1 MKNSRVKHPA
11 SPPFDT
17 STPSRLAVKMAA
29 LLSVSMFLVVVI
41 SGMFIYRKS
50 RELIL
55 MNLQNQLQL
64 AASTIAISID
74 GEMYQQLQ
82 GRESVNTL
90 EYRQIRKVL
99 EEFIAANR
107 HLGFDPECAYTF
119 RRISADSLEF
129 TAMLHDQYV
138 GNRYPVRPE
147 MLPALERGEPGFTSI
162 YEDENGVWVSAY
174 APIFNRSRE
183 IVGIVEVDFKDN
195 VYLMATRKE
204 VYWIIF
210 FALMGIGM
218 AVLIAILLNRAIA
231 RPIVNI
237 SRAAIRFSEGD
248 LDVSVPVSTRDEI
261 GMLARA
267 FNYMVK
273 EIKEKEIIR
282 RQNKELSEAYA
293 KLDALNRSL
302 QEANRLKSEFLSI
315 AAHDLKNPLQVIGG
329 FAELISNTS
338 GQHAAVYRN
347 AERIRSAA
355 RRMLAIINQLLDTT
369 AIESGGFK
377 LNKEWADLGELA
389 RQVVEQNRALAEKKE
404 QRLEF
409 TAENQCQALVDPR
422 RIAEALDN
430 LVNNAIKFSPYGKT
444 ISVAVQKAPAK
455 GASNGKVRFRVEDQ
469 GPGLSREDMKKL
481 FGKFTRLSARPTGGE
496 SSTGLGL
503 SIVKQI
509 IELHGGKVWAES
521 RGRGRGAVFIVE
533 LGSGA
538 QSA

>member
-1 MKNSRVKHPA
+1 MKKSQNKHTA
-11 SPPFDT
+11 SPTFDT
-17 STPSRLAVKMAA
+17 STPSRLAVKIAA
-29 LLSVSMFLVVVI
+29 LLSVSMFLAVVF
-41 SGMFIYRKS
+41 SGMFVYRKNL
-50 RELIL
+50 ELIL

-64 AASTIAISID
+64 AANTIAISID
-74 GEMYQQLQ
+74 GEMYQQLK
-82 GRESVNTL
+82 GKESVNTP
-90 EYRQIRKVL
+90 EYRRIRKVL
-99 EEFIAANR
+99 EEFVASNR

-119 RRISADSLEF
+119 RRISPDSLEF

-147 MLPALERGEPGFTSI
+147 MLPALERGVPGFTGI

-183 IVGIVEVDFKDN
+183 IVGIVEVDFKNN
-195 VYLMATRKE
+195 VYLMATQKE
-204 VYWIIF
+204 IYWIIF
-210 FALMGIGM
+210 FALLGIGM
-218 AVLIAILLNRAIA
+218 AVLIALLLNRAIA

-282 RQNKELSEAYA
+282 RQNKELTEAYA

-315 AAHDLKNPLQVIGG
+315 AAHDLKSPLQVIGG

-338 GQHAAVYRN
+338 GQHHDVYRN
-347 AERIRSAA
+347 AEKIRSAA
-355 RRMLAIINQLLDTT
+355 RRMLTIINQLLDTT
-369 AIESGGFK
+369 AIESGRFT

-389 RQVVEQNRALAEKKE
+389 RQVVEQNRSLAEKKE
-404 QRLEF
+404 QRLAF
-409 TAENQCQALVDPR
+409 SAENECRAMVDPR

-430 LVNNAIKFSPYGKT
+430 LVNNAIKFSPPGKT
-444 ISVAVQKAPAK
+444 ISVGVQKAPEK
-455 GASNGKVRFRVEDQ
+455 GGSNGKVRLRIEDQ
-469 GPGLSREDMKKL
+469 GPGLSKEDLEKL
-481 FGKFTRLSARPTGGE
+481 FGKFTRLSAQPTGGE

-509 IELHGGKVWAES
+509 VELHGGRVWAES
-521 RGRGRGAVFIVE
+521 RGRGKGAAFIVE
-533 LGSGA
+533 LGGRA
-538 QSA
+538 HRA